1 MKRLFTILILL
12 LSLNLYAQESPEAT
26 LMADDALGKVDIP
39 LTGAWAPESGPS
51 DTANFSDIT
60 NFRYTDNGLK
70 MVDGYQRI
78 NYNTPVSSYPYIK
91 SLYQYRSSGPTDYSI
106 LLAQADDGAGNSV
119 VIQNN
124 STVPYSGTDAP
135 FVSYAELITN
145 GTFEGA
151 GGWVS
156 YGSPVTSEISTDY
169 AHSGTKSYKVVAN
182 SGADGFSTISTSK
195 FAIKSNVVYTLAFWI
210 KSTIESINIT
220 IRDSSYNY
228 AFTKN
233 IDNTGTYIHYIND
246 EWSYIEISFIS
257 SYELTAGTI
266 YFESITTTGTA
277 YFDDISLSA
286 DYLLELTTSLKGVFS
301 KGPKESVLYSNGY
314 NNYIWPGMEFAPAV
328 VFTASNDVTTTMS
341 NPRDWTEQIINEG
354 SDPFNVAYVGFTD
367 EAYISS
373 KVLLHLDSNFT
384 DTSTNAL
391 AITDEGDVTIS
402 NNVYKFGGGSATFDG
417 AGDYLSIPDNVAW
430 YAQNG
435 FELDAWIYLT
445 SADADFYIYVQDD
458 GTNYVK
464 IFYDI
469 SDSKFKLQIEN
480 SGDATIDIEY
490 ESGEWV
496 PIVGQFFHFYFSS
509 LSTLSPTKYFFING
523 ESLGTTEISD
533 TGAWPNLAAVLTLGG
548 YAGCTDGIIGYIDE
562 INIST
567 GISVNKFKYAD
578 FQINEVPYDLTNSP
592 KYLLIGAHYP
602 FQAIKIMTVDVND
615 QGAEWVESIDI
626 SSNNGWQ
633 RIVAL
638 SDNSRNFVEDGWITV
653 PATFLG
659 YFKKKTI
666 NDLNLYWSKIE
677 LTSIVK
683 QISSIRLYSPFQ
695 EIRNSWDQEYL
706 PSAEAKVWNNAAN
719 TFYDYSDQVNSE
731 VTTDVMDLSGLT
743 SSDYVKVSFAQR
755 VSGIKIYMPDDN
767 INTTASTALSL
778 YGWSGSAWQKV
789 KNASDG
795 TSSNSVSLA
804 KTGVVTFEGFPKP
817 QEHMYAD
824 DYGQLF
830 YQYKL
835 QWDKTLSASVKP
847 YYIEG
852 IPYIEDPPSSKFPL
866 SFNNRAILCNLSDGP
881 ADILI
886 SGMNAPFIYNGK
898 DSGRYR
904 VGGASE
910 EIVSGTAFTVRYDS
924 ELYDLA
930 LFHKKGETWRLVGTS
945 PSDYKISR
953 LSDKIGCVAP
963 KTIDTIQISDGSTIA
978 MWLSSQGV
986 VMSDGSNISIMKGI
1000 ERYFDKTKPE
1010 TLLNFTYASNAVGF
1024 FDPDKYEYNI
1034 QFPRGSST
1042 TNNTWLI
1049 YDISRAKWF
1058 KKDSPQYFRSAT
1070 TIQDS
1075 TGAQYVYGGM
1085 SDGYVVRN
1093 EYGNAWV
1100 DPSMTSNCKACAIT
1114 GNVKLNETSLGSMW
1128 NESRIKY
1135 MKVRGKNLPKR
1146 VNYDDDLSITEVD
1159 ASSKL
1164 TIASSTDQTFSFTD
1178 AGGSAAA
1185 YAYSRPAGITTNY
1198 GYANWGEW
1206 AYTLKLNL
1214 SSVTTSDTA
1223 YVFGLCEDNTSNFL
1237 TNVDVSNKAGYG
1249 IKFLGTASGIYSLY
1263 FEHWSGGSAVQ
1274 LGTNSITGL
1283 LQGTD
1288 YYIAIVKQKVNTV
1301 NVYGYD
1307 QYRLVGLVYTDRD
1320 MRNLVGSVSA
1330 MIDNSA
1336 SVNTSLPYLY
1346 YFSGTVTSI
1355 GVVTNIS
1362 EIDYLAG
1369 YFAVNG
1375 NNNWENIKPFGSK
1388 YNSET
1393 NYSIPKYEDVVR
1405 SINVF
1410 GGSHQIGFSV
1420 SRKWTLEAPELYKI
1434 GLMYDVERMDNQIT
1448 EEN

>member
-39 LTGAWAPESGPS
+39 LTGAWAPEGGPS

-70 MVDGYQRI
+70 VVDGYQRI

-145 GTFEGA
+145 GGFETT
-151 GGWVS
+151 GGWDFSASSIVNTEYRGGAQS
-156 YGSPVTSEISTDY
+156 AELKTTFTGYLRTTSSSTFATIKDIPYTLSFWVKSSSSSFGLKIS
-169 AHSGTKSYKVVAN
+169 SVAN
-182 SGADGFSTISTSK
+182 SNNIAMYYPVFNNFIS
-195 FAIKSNVVYTLAFWI
+195 
-210 KSTIESINIT
+210 
-220 IRDSSYNY
+220 
-228 AFTKN
+228 
-233 IDNTGTYIHYIND
+233 G
-246 EWSYIEISFIS
+246 EWSYVEMTYVSPINISDTRIEFYCRDSKTF
-257 SYELTAGTI
+257 
-266 YFESITTTGTA
+266 
-277 YFDDISLSA
+277 YFDDISLKA
-286 DYLLELTTSLKGVFS
+286 DYMLPATVSTNGKFS
-301 KGPKESVLYSNGY
+301 SGPNGSVLYSNG
-314 NNYIWPGMEFAPAV
+314 NSNYIWPGMGFEPSV
-328 VFTASNDVTTTMS
+328 VFTAANDVTTTMTS
-341 NPRDWTEQIINEG
+341 PRDWTEVAIDEDDG
-354 SDPFNVAYVGFTD
+354 PFNVVYVGYEDVTG
-367 EAYISS
+367 YGGIS
-373 KVLLHLDSNFT
+373 VTMTNYLILHLDTDFT
-384 DTSTNAL
+384 DSSATPFAVTPQGGA
-391 AITDEGDVTIS
+391 AIV
-402 NNVYKFGGGSATFDG
+402 NNNYKFGGGSVSLDG
-417 AGDYLSIPDNVAW
+417 AGDYLSIPDNDIWDLDESTSVYFSAKVYLETASNDIVFW
-430 YAQNG
+430 YQEAAG
-435 FELDAWIYLT
+435 DYIKIY
-445 SADADFYIYVQDD
+445 
-458 GTNYVK
+458 
-464 IFYDI
+464 YDL
-469 SDSKFKLQIEN
+469 SERKFKFKAVGGGYNEEVSSSEYTIETN
-480 SGDATIDIEY
+480 
-490 ESGEWV
+490 
-496 PIVGQFFHFYFSS
+496 
-509 LSTLSPTKYFFING
+509 KYFHLYVSESIPIADHVITFIIDG
-523 ESLGTTEISD
+523 EDIGGGTIAGT
-533 TGAWPNLAAVLTLGG
+533 PNLAAILSIGG
-548 YAGCTDGIIGYIDE
+548 YSGCTDGVDGFLDE
-562 INIST
+562 INFGAGSDQTSIFSDDFQPDEVSFDKDSSEYLLIGSQYPIWAIYLSTPNTLSNSYRLNEISIST
-567 GISVNKFKYAD
+567 ENGWIKTENVTDN
-578 FQINEVPYDLTNSP
+578 TNVVTQDGWITIP
-592 KYLLIGAHYP
+592 KYLL
-602 FQAIKIMTVDVND
+602 
-615 QGAEWVESIDI
+615 
-626 SSNNGWQ
+626 
-633 RIVAL
+633 
-638 SDNSRNFVEDGWITV
+638 SDYS
-653 PATFLG
+653 
-659 YFKKKTI
+659 KKTI
-666 NDLNLYWSKIE
+666 NDLTLYWVKLE
-677 LTSIVK
+677 LPVLSR
-683 QISSIRLYSPFQ
+683 QIGYIKLLSYMQ
-695 EIRNSWDQEYL
+695 EIPNSWDQEYL